1 MSYMFDPLS
10 MLWTYQCFERNA
22 SRRRAAVKDR
32 SAYGLELSEMWGSI
46 SWGRVSD
53 CWSANFTQ
61 PRPGSFMIT
70 VAVTAFQT
78 DKVFVGVLIFA
89 LSGICVKKLVLAGA
103 PIGS

>member
-46 SWGRVSD
+46 SWGR
-53 CWSANFTQ
+53 F
-61 PRPGSFMIT
+61 R
-70 VAVTAFQT
+70 TAGRQT
-78 DKVFVGVLIFA
+78 LRSHGRDPL
-89 LSGICVKKLVLAGA
+89 
-103 PIGS
+103 